1 MSVLQLRDRGAR
13 VIGVARRADELKA
26 LAAETGCEWHTCDL
40 SQQDQIARLL
50 EELTEQ
56 GSTYW

>member
-1 MSVLQLRDRGAR
+1 M
-13 VIGVARRADELKA
+13 IGVARRADELKA